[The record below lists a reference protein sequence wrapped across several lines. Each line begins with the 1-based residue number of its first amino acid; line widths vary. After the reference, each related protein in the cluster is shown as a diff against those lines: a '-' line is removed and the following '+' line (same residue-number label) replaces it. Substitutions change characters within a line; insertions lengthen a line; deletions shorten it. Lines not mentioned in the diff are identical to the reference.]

1 MCVACMYMHVLKC
14 ISYARGS
21 QRLMC
26 WVSISCCLL
35 YFPRQRLLL
44 NLKDKDSSSLALQ
57 LTPFLPPSP
66 WNSWQATPTPTPA
79 PSSSFVC
86 VHILVF
92 GGRLRWTKDDLIDLE
107 CPKEAK
113 LAMPDF
119 TFLAPELTAPLPTFL
134 LMASGDWLGSSV
146 SKVSTVLTELL
157 P

>member
-35 YFPRQRLLL
+35 YFPRQRLAEPEGQRFIQ
-44 NLKDKDSSSLALQ
+44 SSSPAYPISTSQSLEFLASH
-57 LTPFLPPSP
+57 PPH
-66 WNSWQATPTPTPA
+66 PTPA

>member
-1 MCVACMYMHVLKC
+1 MCVWHACICMYSNVFPMPVE
-14 ISYARGS
+14 ARGWCVES
-21 QRLMC
+21 PS
-26 WVSISCCLL
+26 VVVYFIS
-35 YFPRQRLLL
+35 RGRDLL

-86 VHILVF
+86 VHILAF